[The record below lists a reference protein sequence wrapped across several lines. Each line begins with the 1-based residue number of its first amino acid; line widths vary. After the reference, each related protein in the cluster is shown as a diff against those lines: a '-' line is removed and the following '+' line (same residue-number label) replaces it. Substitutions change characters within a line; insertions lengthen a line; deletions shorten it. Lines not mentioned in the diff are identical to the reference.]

1 MLPRTFGLLM
11 SAHSIGESHLVDM
24 ADVVH
29 VLATTEQPTVVR
41 DHIGRA
47 AILEGVF
54 RPASYAVDGVSNASP
69 WVVSAARRCFDSAV
83 AAIALVVLL
92 PAILLVMLLV
102 RMSSPGP
109 VFFRQRRAGRNRE
122 EFTLYKFRSMHAEN
136 CPGPEITVSGDPRIT
151 PVGSFLRRYKLDEL
165 PQFWNVLKGNMSLV
179 GPRPKL
185 PHHEG
190 LDLPY
195 RPGITGMATL
205 AFRNE
210 EKLLSTIPHDQLNA
224 FYDICIKPKK
234 ARLDLEY
241 MRHATFRSDLKL
253 LWRTA
258 ASCLLGSDEESC
270 EETKE
275 LTRFAAAWFGSHPTT
290 ATSLLVGNVYPLEPN
305 FYGELPAM
313 QGRAARQTPPS

>member
-1 MLPRTFGLLM
+1 
-11 SAHSIGESHLVDM
+11 M

-29 VLATTEQPTVVR
+29 VLAATEQPTVVR
-41 DHIGRA
+41 DHVGRS
-47 AILEGVF
+47 AIQG
-54 RPASYAVDGVSNASP
+54 ASRLVSYVADGVSSASP
-69 WVVSAARRCFDSAV
+69 WIVSAARRCFDSVV
-83 AAIALVVLL
+83 AAIALVLLL

-102 RMSSPGP
+102 RLSSPGP
-109 VFFRQRRAGRNRE
+109 VFFRQLRAGRNRE
-122 EFTLYKFRSMHAEN
+122 EFMLYKFRSMRIEN
-136 CPGPEITVSGDPRIT
+136 SPGPAITVSGDPRIT
-151 PVGSFLRRYKLDEL
+151 PLGAFLRRYKLDEL

-210 EKLLSTIPHDQLNA
+210 EKLLSAIPHDQLNV

-234 ARLDLEY
+234 ARLDMEY
-241 MRHATFRSDLKL
+241 MQRATFRSDLKL

-258 ASCLLGSDEESC
+258 ASCLFGPDTKAC
-270 EETKE
+270 EETEE
-275 LTRFAAAWFGSHPTT
+275 LTRFAAAWFDSHPTS
-290 ATSLLVGNVYPLEPN
+290 ATSAASAPNGNGHASFNGNGYPLESNFLEPN
-305 FYGELPAM
+305 FYDGLPAV
-313 QGRAARQTPPS
+313 QDQAARQPPPS